1 MEWNSDKIKELDTD
15 LDTSLSDSYQ
25 NIDSKIED
33 LKISESE
40 KTSESNNNSNSHNS
54 LLDGLDTS
62 DIDLSSPSFLDE
74 FESSDSSDLE
84 ATESIYEQVTSSDFG
99 SIDVDKVKDVD
110 FSSSLD
116 YYDSDEIKSL
126 EELAEDFSF
135 DESNSY
141 LIEEAETQG
150 YETEGYGDQFVHEL
164 GGPHTVTHDP
174 EETLFEDIDASL
186 GVSFG
191 SSVSASG
198 RDVYTQ
204 SSLLNFYDSVMAGED
219 VSVGSFDSPGAL
231 FGQFVENHDDEYAD
245 MVSEVLG
252 AWVNWP
258 TDKSTAPLWHIFSE
272 ANDNFKV
279 PIELQEDGI
288 DAEAF
293 SEALHSFKDFTQERM
308 EERFG
313 DSVVL
318 YRSIDRSG
326 FEDMKTEAPETGSLV
341 LDHRPVE
348 SWTIDPEFAEQWSGD
363 VILRK
368 EVDVGDVLASQVT
381 HPSFIGRE
389 KEFLVESS
397 GREKYS
403 EDEILRP
410 GEFDREENA
419 QWALSQLGGLEN
431 DTGRVYGPEWM
442 AIENTVD
449 QMSLHEYG
457 AITANK
463 SAEFMHV
470 AEYEDGS
477 QAFITELSPTEY
489 QDDSGADPVEAERAI
504 AGEEFFEN
512 IGLEKYIPEHF
523 VDMEEGYM
531 AVEAVDGYEIDN
543 APEEVKESV
552 DAEEYLKFAAAT
564 ILSGNSDMDGRNTMI
579 DDEGHIYGI
588 DIDHAGGDFTEGGR
602 HYRRGMNDL
611 KHNADKLGLD
621 ISYTDIKEATE
632 IVADQIDPFEATE
645 GIQSSQVSEKDMYGF
660 RRNIVNNITSFASG
674 EFPGEFGVSNVESSL
689 YDADEVARV

>member
-1 MEWNSDKIKELDTD
+1 MDWDSDKIKELDTD
-15 LDTSLSDSYQ
+15 LDASMSEGYPNL
-25 NIDSKIED
+25 DSKIED

-40 KTSESNNNSNSHNS
+40 KNLESENNSNNYNS
-54 LLDGLDTS
+54 LLDGVDTS
-62 DIDLSSPSFLDE
+62 DIDLSGPSFLDE
-74 FESSDSSDLE
+74 TESSDDSDLE
-84 ATESIYEQVTSSDFG
+84 STESIYDQVSSSDFG
-99 SIDVDKVKDVD
+99 SIDIEKVKDVD

-116 YYDSDEIKSL
+116 YYNSEEIESL
-126 EELAEDFSF
+126 EDLAEDFSF

-150 YETEGYGDQFVHEL
+150 YETESHQDEFVAEL
-164 GGPHTVTHDP
+164 GGPNTVTHDP

-186 GVSFG
+186 GASFG

-204 SSLLNFYDSVMAGED
+204 ASLLNFYDSVMSGED
-219 VSVGSFDSPGAL
+219 VSVGSFDSSSAL
-231 FGQFVENHDDEYAD
+231 FGQFVETHEDEYAD

-258 TDKSTAPLWHIFSE
+258 TNKSTAPLWHIFSE

-293 SEALHSFKDFTQERM
+293 SEALHSFKDFTQERIG
-308 EERFG
+308 ERFG
-313 DSVVL
+313 DSIVL

-326 FEDMKTEAPETGSLV
+326 FEDMKTEAPETGSVV

-368 EVDVGDVLASQVT
+368 EVDVDDVLASQIT

-419 QWALSQLGGLEN
+419 EWALSQLGGLEN
-431 DTGRVYGPEWM
+431 DADRVYGPEWM
-442 AIENTVD
+442 D
-449 QMSLHEYG
+449 
-457 AITANK
+457 
-463 SAEFMHV
+463 
-470 AEYEDGS
+470 
-477 QAFITELSPTEY
+477 
-489 QDDSGADPVEAERAI
+489 R
-504 AGEEFFEN
+504 
-512 IGLEKYIPEHF
+512 
-523 VDMEEGYM
+523 
-531 AVEAVDGYEIDN
+531 
-543 APEEVKESV
+543 
-552 DAEEYLKFAAAT
+552 
-564 ILSGNSDMDGRNTMI
+564 
-579 DDEGHIYGI
+579 
-588 DIDHAGGDFTEGGR
+588 
-602 HYRRGMNDL
+602 
-611 KHNADKLGLD
+611 KHCK
-621 ISYTDIKEATE
+621 
-632 IVADQIDPFEATE
+632 
-645 GIQSSQVSEKDMYGF
+645 
-660 RRNIVNNITSFASG
+660 
-674 EFPGEFGVSNVESSL
+674 
-689 YDADEVARV
+689 